1 MDFRFEILFVL
12 VILLLS
18 VMLVLSENRTG
29 GETLEVGSVFVGVNT
44 TTSINTTAVYYT
56 ATVMPYPGCS
66 DGILNQGEEIDCGG
80 PCSPCTVK
88 QPGISGQVIRY
99 NRGENLLLFNLI
111 LLLAVGFYHVRRK
124 RSRELDR
131 RYEGI
136 IDSILSDRI

>member
-1 MDFRFEILFVL
+1 MDFGLEILFVL

-44 TTSINTTAVYYT
+44 TTSINTTTVYYT
-56 ATVMPYPGCS
+56 ATVMPYPGCF
-66 DGILNQGEEIDCGG
+66 DGMLNQEGEIDCGG
-80 PCSPCTVK
+80 PCSPCTVE

-136 IDSILSDRI
+136 IDSILLDRI